1 MMRLD
6 HFTPRTTVASASPRR
21 ARGAAHRPAR
31 EARIRRSF
39 DGLVASYIRELAV
52 TGDDTPRRGHFGD
65 GLGSPKQG
73 SKTDGR
79 RPTAPKAEAAEP
91 ATALP

>member
-6 HFTPRTTVASASPRR
+6 HFTARTTEGSPRR

-39 DGLVASYIRELAV
+39 DGVVASYIRELAV
-52 TGDDTPRRGHFGD
+52 AGEHAPQRGHFGD
-65 GLGSPKQG
+65 GLGSPRQG
-73 SKTDGR
+73 SKMDGR
-79 RPTAPKAEAAEP
+79 SPTAPKDEAAEP
-91 ATALP
+91 AAAFP